1 MSRTYII
8 VLVAI
13 AVGVA
18 AILSMYGDSSSYV
31 SFEEANALKREVHVV
46 GQLVQ
51 LDSMQYQPLKN
62 PNYFSFFLQDEKGET
77 KKIIYYNAKPQ
88 DFDKSEKVVVVGKM
102 ENENFVASNI
112 LLKCPSK
119 YEAEIAK
126 E

>member
-1 MSRTYII
+1 M
-8 VLVAI
+8 VAI